1 MNEQNLNMYYNKHSV
16 IIAYDINDKVL
27 EDNFE
32 FGEYNLK
39 WLLSDY
45 KDVLLKYFEII
56 YFLKFS
62 PPNSLIIKEM
72 IE

>member
-16 IIAYDINDKVL
+16 IIAYGINDKVL

-39 WLLSDY
+39 WLLNDY